1 MKDINIARVISENRK
16 LKGITQDELANYIGV
31 SKSSVSKWET
41 AQSYPDITFLPQLA
55 SYFNIS
61 IDELMGYEPQMTKE
75 DIRNLYLRLSNEFYE
90 KPFEDIIT
98 YCQEVI
104 KKYFSCY
111 PLLYQI
117 GVLLF
122 NNSNLANNE
131 KRMKEIIVEAK
142 KLFIKIKNESD
153 DIELVKQAFYMET
166 LSLITLGY
174 PDEVIKLLD
183 ESNSLVMSVEIL
195 LGKAYQMI
203 GNTDKAKE
211 TLQIEIYQYMRT
223 LLQLLHSYLSLFID
237 DEKQFDE
244 ISKRFLTI
252 ANIFNLDKL
261 KPDALLPFYLT
272 LAHGKIVNRNTD
284 KALEYLENYTRI
296 ATGNIYPLK
305 LKGDDFFT
313 LIDKWFENFPIG
325 TNPPRNEKVIKQ
337 SMYEAVV
344 NNPNFSTFEDNT
356 QYKNL
361 VMKLR
366 NNC

>member
-31 SKSSVSKWET
+31 SKASVSKWET

-55 SYFNIS
+55 TYFNIS
-61 IDELMGYEPQMTKE
+61 IDDLMGYEPQMTKE

-98 YCQEVI
+98 YCQEII

-111 PLLYQI
+111 PLLYQM
-117 GVLLF
+117 GVLLL
-122 NNSNLANNE
+122 NNSNLANDE
-131 KRMKEIIVEAK
+131 KRMKEIIMEAK
-142 KLFIKIKNESD
+142 TLFIKIKNESD
-153 DIELVKQAFYMET
+153 DIELVKQAFYMEA
-166 LSLITLGY
+166 LSLITLGS
-174 PDEVIKLLD
+174 PNEVIKLLD

-195 LGKAYQMI
+195 LARAYQMI

-211 TLQIEIYQYMRT
+211 TLQIEIYQYMLT
-223 LLQLLHSYLSLFID
+223 LLQLLQSYLSLFLD

-244 ISKRFLTI
+244 ISKRFLAI

-261 KPDALLPFYLT
+261 KPDALLTFYLT
-272 LAHGKIVNRNTD
+272 LAQGNIVNKNTD

-296 ATGNIYPLK
+296 VTGNIYPLK

-313 LIDKWFENFPIG
+313 LIDKWFESFPIG
-325 TNPPRNEKVIKQ
+325 TNPPRDEKVIKQ
-337 SMYEAVV
+337 SMYEAVA
-344 NNPNFSTFEDNT
+344 NNPQFSVFEDNI
-356 QYKNL
+356 QFKNI
-361 VMKLR
+361 VRKLK